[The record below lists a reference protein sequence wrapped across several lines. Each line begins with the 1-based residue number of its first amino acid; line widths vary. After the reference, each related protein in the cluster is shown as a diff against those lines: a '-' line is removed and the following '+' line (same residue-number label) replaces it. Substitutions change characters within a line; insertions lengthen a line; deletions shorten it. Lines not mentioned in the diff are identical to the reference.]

1 MNINFN
7 LLRKKNGT
15 HILMSITFNGIR
27 IQTTINEK
35 IDEKNWNKKKQRLK
49 GNSTDAFNINSY
61 LMKIENNARDIYYK
75 FKIEGIIPT
84 KNQFKEKLSQ
94 KLNGVNT
101 SLSFYDFVDEF
112 IKNSK
117 NSKKPSTTKE
127 YIYTIEDLKS
137 FEKHNKRRIDWD
149 TLDLQFYESYMDYQY
164 NVKGNSQNLFGKRIK
179 TIKTFLNDAT
189 KKNINKH
196 LMFYGFKVL
205 KRRSDNIYLNEDDLK
220 KIYKLDLSKN
230 KRLERVRDLFI
241 VGSRTG
247 LRFSDLTTLR
257 KEDITKDGIRFQSDK
272 TEKVLNTVIIEE
284 TQEILEKYN
293 YQLPKISNTN
303 LNKYI
308 KEVGE
313 LADISEVSYK
323 DTFKSG
329 KPISK
334 KLKKY
339 ERISCHTARRSFAT
353 NMYKREF
360 PIYYLMKITGH
371 KKESDFLDYIKVTN
385 EEAVK
390 IISMN
395 YKKKSS

>member
-1 MNINFN
+1 
-7 LLRKKNGT
+7 
-15 HILMSITFNGIR
+15 MSITFNGIR

-101 SLSFYDFVDEF
+101 SLSFYEFVDEF

-127 YIYTIEDLKS
+127 YIYTIQDLKS

-205 KRRSDNIYLNEDDLK
+205 KKRSDNIYLNEDDLK

-241 VGSRTG
+241 VGCRTG
-247 LRFSDLTTLR
+247 LRFSDLTSLR
-257 KEDITKDGIRFQSDK
+257 KEDISKDGIRFQSDK
-272 TEKVLNTVIIEE
+272 TGEVLNTVIIEE

-293 YQLPKISNTN
+293 YQLPKISRTN

-323 DTFKSG
+323 DTYKSG
-329 KPISK
+329 KAISK

-339 ERISCHTARRSFAT
+339 ERISSHTARRSFAT
-353 NMYKREF
+353 NMYKRKF

-371 KKESDFLDYIKVTN
+371 KKESDFLNYIKVTN

>member
-7 LLRKKNGT
+7 LLRKKNGA

-101 SLSFYDFVDEF
+101 SLSFYEFVDEF

-127 YIYTIEDLKS
+127 YIYTIQDLKS

-205 KRRSDNIYLNEDDLK
+205 KKRSDNIYLNEDDLK

-241 VGSRTG
+241 VGCRTG
-247 LRFSDLTTLR
+247 LRFSDLTSLR
-257 KEDITKDGIRFQSDK
+257 KEDISKDGIRFQSDK
-272 TEKVLNTVIIEE
+272 TGEVLNTVIIEE

-293 YQLPKISNTN
+293 YQLPKISRTN

-323 DTFKSG
+323 DTYKSG
-329 KPISK
+329 KAISK

-339 ERISCHTARRSFAT
+339 ERISSHTARRSFAT
-353 NMYKREF
+353 NMYKRKF

-371 KKESDFLDYIKVTN
+371 KKESDFLNYIKVTN

>member
-7 LLRKKNGT
+7 LLRKKNGA

-61 LMKIENNARDIYYK
+61 LEKIENNARDIYYK

-101 SLSFYDFVDEF
+101 SLSFYEFVDEF

-127 YIYTIEDLKS
+127 YIYTIQDLKS

-205 KRRSDNIYLNEDDLK
+205 KKRSDNIYLNEDDLK
-220 KIYKLDLSKN
+220 KIFKLDLSKN

-241 VGSRTG
+241 VGCRTG
-247 LRFSDLTTLR
+247 LRFSDLTSLR
-257 KEDITKDGIRFQSDK
+257 KEDISKDGIRFQSDK
-272 TEKVLNTVIIEE
+272 TGEVLNTVIIEE

-293 YQLPKISNTN
+293 YQLPKISRTN

-323 DTFKSG
+323 DTYKSG
-329 KPISK
+329 KAISK

-339 ERISCHTARRSFAT
+339 ERISSHTARRSFAK
-353 NMYKREF
+353 NMYKRKF

-371 KKESDFLDYIKVTN
+371 KKESDFLNYIKVTN

>member
-1 MNINFN
+1 
-7 LLRKKNGT
+7 
-15 HILMSITFNGIR
+15 MSITYNGIR

-35 IDEKNWNKKKQRLK
+35 IDEKHWNKKKQRLK
-49 GNSTDAFNINSY
+49 GSSTEAFNVNSY
-61 LMKIENNARDIYYK
+61 LDKIENTARDIHYK
-75 FKIEGIIPT
+75 FKLEAITPT
-84 KNQFKEKLSQ
+84 KQQFKEKLSQ

-101 SLSFYDFVDEF
+101 SLTFYGFVDEF

-127 YIYTIEDLKS
+127 YIYTLEDLKS

-149 TLDLQFYESYMDYQY
+149 TLDMQFYESYMDYQY

-205 KRRSDNIYLNEDDLK
+205 KKRSDNIYLNEDDLK

-241 VGSRTG
+241 VGCRTG
-247 LRFSDLTTLR
+247 LRFSDLISLR
-257 KEDITKDGIRFQSDK
+257 KEDITKEGIRFQSDK
-272 TEKVLNTVIIEE
+272 TEQVLNTVIIEE
-284 TQEILEKYN
+284 TQEILEKYD
-293 YQLPKISNTN
+293 YQLPKISRTN

-308 KEVGE
+308 KEIGK
-313 LADISEVSYK
+313 LADISEVSHK

-329 KPISK
+329 KAISK

-339 ERISCHTARRSFAT
+339 ERISSHTARRSFAT

-371 KKESDFLDYIKVTN
+371 KKESDFLNYIKVTN

>member
-1 MNINFN
+1 MN
-7 LLRKKNGT
+7 
-15 HILMSITFNGIR
+15 
-27 IQTTINEK
+27 
-35 IDEKNWNKKKQRLK
+35 
-49 GNSTDAFNINSY
+49 
-61 LMKIENNARDIYYK
+61 
-75 FKIEGIIPT
+75 
-84 KNQFKEKLSQ
+84 
-94 KLNGVNT
+94 
-101 SLSFYDFVDEF
+101 
-112 IKNSK
+112 
-117 NSKKPSTTKE
+117 
-127 YIYTIEDLKS
+127 
-137 FEKHNKRRIDWD
+137 
-149 TLDLQFYESYMDYQY
+149 YQY

-205 KRRSDNIYLNEDDLK
+205 KKRSDNIYLNEDDLK

-241 VGSRTG
+241 VGCRTG
-247 LRFSDLTTLR
+247 LRFSDLISLR
-257 KEDITKDGIRFQSDK
+257 KEDITKEGIRFQSDK
-272 TEKVLNTVIIEE
+272 TEQVLNTVIIEE
-284 TQEILEKYN
+284 TQEILEKYD
-293 YQLPKISNTN
+293 YQLPKISRTN

-308 KEVGE
+308 KEIGK
-313 LADISEVSYK
+313 LADISEVSHK

-329 KPISK
+329 KAISK

-339 ERISCHTARRSFAT
+339 ERISSHTARRSFAT

-371 KKESDFLDYIKVTN
+371 KKESDFLNYIKVTN

-395 YKKKSS
+395 YKKKTS

>member
-15 HILMSITFNGIR
+15 HILMSITYNGSR

-35 IDEKNWNKKKQRLK
+35 IDEKHWNQKKQRSK
-49 GNSTDAFNINSY
+49 GSSTEAFNVNSY
-61 LMKIENNARDIYYK
+61 INKIENTARDIHYK
-75 FKIEGIIPT
+75 FKLEAITPT
-84 KNQFKEKLSQ
+84 KQQFKEKLSQ

-101 SLSFYDFVDEF
+101 SLSFYEFVDEF

-117 NSKKPSTTKE
+117 NSKKLSTTKE
-127 YIYTIEDLKS
+127 YIYTLEDLKS
-137 FEKHNKRRIDWD
+137 FEKYNKRRIDWD

-164 NVKGNSQNLFGKRIK
+164 NIKGNSQNLFGKRIK

-189 KKNINKH
+189 KKNINKY

-205 KRRSDNIYLNEDDLK
+205 KKRSDNIYLNEDDLK

-241 VGSRTG
+241 VGCRTG
-247 LRFSDLTTLR
+247 LRFSDLISLR

-272 TEKVLNTVIIEE
+272 TEEVLNTVIIEE
-284 TQEILEKYN
+284 TQEILEKYD
-293 YQLPKISNTN
+293 YQLPKISRTN

-308 KEVGE
+308 KEIGK
-313 LADISEVSYK
+313 LADISEVSHK

-329 KPISK
+329 KAISK

-339 ERISCHTARRSFAT
+339 ERISSHTARRSFAT
-353 NMYKREF
+353 NMYKRKF
-360 PIYYLMKITGH
+360 PSYYIMQITGH
-371 KKESDFLDYIKVTN
+371 KKESDFLNYIKVTN

-395 YKKKSS
+395 YKKISS

>member
-7 LLRKKNGT
+7 LLRKKNGA

-61 LMKIENNARDIYYK
+61 LEKIENNARDIYYK

-101 SLSFYDFVDEF
+101 SLSFYEFVDEF

-127 YIYTIEDLKS
+127 YIYTIQDLKS

-205 KRRSDNIYLNEDDLK
+205 KKRSDNIYLNEDDLK
-220 KIYKLDLSKN
+220 KIFKLDLSKN

-241 VGSRTG
+241 VGCRTG
-247 LRFSDLTTLR
+247 LRFSDLTSLR
-257 KEDITKDGIRFQSDK
+257 KEDISKDGIRFKSDK
-272 TEKVLNTVIIEE
+272 TGEVLNTVIIEE

-293 YQLPKISNTN
+293 YQLPKISRTN

-323 DTFKSG
+323 DTYKSG
-329 KPISK
+329 KAISK

-339 ERISCHTARRSFAT
+339 ERISSHTARRSFAT
-353 NMYKREF
+353 NMYKRKF

-371 KKESDFLDYIKVTN
+371 KKESDFLNYIKVTN

>member
-7 LLRKKNGT
+7 LLRKKNGA

-61 LMKIENNARDIYYK
+61 LEKIENNARDIYYK

-101 SLSFYDFVDEF
+101 SLSFYEFVDEF

-127 YIYTIEDLKS
+127 YIYTIQDLKS

-205 KRRSDNIYLNEDDLK
+205 KKRSDNIYLNEDDLK

-241 VGSRTG
+241 VGCRTG
-247 LRFSDLTTLR
+247 LRFSDLTSLR
-257 KEDITKDGIRFQSDK
+257 KEDISKDGIRFQSDK
-272 TEKVLNTVIIEE
+272 TGEVLNTVIIEE

-293 YQLPKISNTN
+293 YQLPKISRTN

-323 DTFKSG
+323 DTYKSG
-329 KPISK
+329 KAISK

-339 ERISCHTARRSFAT
+339 ERISSHTARRSFAT
-353 NMYKREF
+353 NMYKRKF

-371 KKESDFLDYIKVTN
+371 KKESDFLNYIKVTN

>member
-1 MNINFN
+1 
-7 LLRKKNGT
+7 
-15 HILMSITFNGIR
+15 MSITYNGIR

-35 IDEKNWNKKKQRLK
+35 INEKHWNKKKQRLK
-49 GNSTDAFNINSY
+49 GSSTEAFNVNSY
-61 LMKIENNARDIYYK
+61 LDKIENTARDIHYK
-75 FKIEGIIPT
+75 FKLEGITPT
-84 KNQFKEKLSQ
+84 KQQFKEKLSQ

-101 SLSFYDFVDEF
+101 SLSFYEFVDEF

-127 YIYTIEDLKS
+127 YIYTLEDLKS

-149 TLDLQFYESYMDYQY
+149 TLDMQFYESYMDYQY

-205 KRRSDNIYLNEDDLK
+205 KKRSDNIYLNEDDLK

-241 VGSRTG
+241 VGCRTG
-247 LRFSDLTTLR
+247 LRFSDLISLR
-257 KEDITKDGIRFQSDK
+257 KEDITKEGIRFQSDK
-272 TEKVLNTVIIEE
+272 TEQVLNTVIIEE
-284 TQEILEKYN
+284 TQEILEKYD
-293 YQLPKISNTN
+293 YQLPKISRTN

-308 KEVGE
+308 KEIGK
-313 LADISEVSYK
+313 LADISEVSHK

-329 KPISK
+329 KAISK

-339 ERISCHTARRSFAT
+339 ERISSHTARRSFAT

-371 KKESDFLDYIKVTN
+371 KKESDFLNYIKVTN

>member
-7 LLRKKNGT
+7 LLRKKNGA

-61 LMKIENNARDIYYK
+61 LEKIENNARDIYYK

-101 SLSFYDFVDEF
+101 SLSFYEFVDEF

-127 YIYTIEDLKS
+127 YIYTIQDLKS

-205 KRRSDNIYLNEDDLK
+205 KKRSDNIYLNEDDLK
-220 KIYKLDLSKN
+220 KIFKLDLSKN

-241 VGSRTG
+241 VGCRTG
-247 LRFSDLTTLR
+247 LRFSDLTSLR
-257 KEDITKDGIRFQSDK
+257 KEDISKDGIRFQSDK
-272 TEKVLNTVIIEE
+272 TGEVLNTVIIEE

-293 YQLPKISNTN
+293 YQLPKISRTN

-323 DTFKSG
+323 DTYKSG
-329 KPISK
+329 KAISK

-339 ERISCHTARRSFAT
+339 ERISSHTARRSFAT
-353 NMYKREF
+353 NMYKRKF

-371 KKESDFLDYIKVTN
+371 KKESDFLNYIKVTN

>member
-1 MNINFN
+1 
-7 LLRKKNGT
+7 
-15 HILMSITFNGIR
+15 MSITFNGIR

-35 IDEKNWNKKKQRLK
+35 IDEKHWNKKKQRLK
-49 GNSTDAFNINSY
+49 GSSTDAFNINSY
-61 LMKIENNARDIYYK
+61 LNKIENNARDIHYK
-75 FKIEGIIPT
+75 FKLEGIIPT
-84 KNQFKEKLSQ
+84 KKQFKEKLYQ

-205 KRRSDNIYLNEDDLK
+205 KKRSDNIYLNEDDLK
-220 KIYKLDLSKN
+220 KIYKLDLSNN

-241 VGSRTG
+241 VGCRTG
-247 LRFSDLTTLR
+247 LRFSDLTSLR

-272 TEKVLNTVIIEE
+272 TEEVLNTVIIEE

-293 YQLPKISNTN
+293 YQLPKISRTN

-329 KPISK
+329 KAISK

-339 ERISCHTARRSFAT
+339 ERISSHTARRSFAT
-353 NMYKREF
+353 NMYKRRF
-360 PIYYLMKITGH
+360 PIYYIMKITGH

-395 YKKKSS
+395 YKKMSS

>member
-7 LLRKKNGT
+7 LLRKKNGA

-61 LMKIENNARDIYYK
+61 LEKIENNARDIYYK

-101 SLSFYDFVDEF
+101 SLSFYEFVDEF

-127 YIYTIEDLKS
+127 YIYTIHDLKS

-205 KRRSDNIYLNEDDLK
+205 KKRSDNIYLNEDDLK
-220 KIYKLDLSKN
+220 KIFKLDLSKN

-241 VGSRTG
+241 VGCRTG
-247 LRFSDLTTLR
+247 LRFSDLTSLR
-257 KEDITKDGIRFQSDK
+257 KEDISKDGIRFQSDK
-272 TEKVLNTVIIEE
+272 TGEVLNTVIIEE

-293 YQLPKISNTN
+293 YQLPKISRTN

-323 DTFKSG
+323 DTYKSG
-329 KPISK
+329 KAISK

-339 ERISCHTARRSFAT
+339 ERISSHTARRSFAT
-353 NMYKREF
+353 NMYKRKF

-371 KKESDFLDYIKVTN
+371 KKESDFLNYIKVTN